1 MELREYIALRRA
13 YSLERKACPQAS
25 RLTFEE
31 YAVLCHLYGAG
42 ERMKTSDI
50 ASYQRSLRPT
60 MTHRM
65 NHLVKLGYVSRE
77 FGLEDRRNVWCTL
90 TDEGER
96 FVNERADGMRLQ
108 IIANA
113 PTRRLSKER
122 IIRMSEA
129 MGTHAFHAGD
139 LMLLGLA
146 EVPAGEATISDIVK
160 LLGLLQP
167 TVSMSI
173 ASLEEHGLVQR
184 RQGTRDTRSVTVA
197 LTDAGEKRAQALQD
211 EVQKM
216 KPARSHVS

>member
-1 MELREYIALRRA
+1 MERR
-13 YSLERKACPQAS
+13 ACPQAS

-31 YAVLCHLYGAG
+31 FAVLCHLHGTG

-50 ASYQRSLRPT
+50 ASYQGSLRPT

-65 NHLVKLGYVSRE
+65 NHLVKLGFVSRA

-90 TDEGER
+90 TDEGAA
-96 FVNERADGMRLQ
+96 FVEERADGMRRQ
-108 IIANA
+108 IIADA

-139 LMLLGLA
+139 LMLLGLK
-146 EVPAGEATISDIVK
+146 EFPGGEATISDLVK
-160 LLGLLQP
+160 LMGLLQP

-173 ASLEEHGLVQR
+173 AALEEHGYVLR

-197 LTDAGEKRAQALQD
+197 LTEAGESRALELED

-216 KPARSHVS
+216 SPARSRVS